1 MTFLLTSIG
10 ILLLLA
16 SIGGVVFGLF
26 MAAHPKTR
34 ESGRLFA
41 VWWVPAVAAAVGVLL
56 RDPVTFSVALLCFL
70 VAGAAFTAE
79 RSRPQRP
86 TAKKRKGGS
95 GRKVSEQTTQENE
108 AKGSRRSGRSRN
120 YRRAAS

>member
-1 MTFLLTSIG
+1 MLTAIG
-10 ILLLLA
+10 LFLLLA
-16 SIGGVVFGLF
+16 SLGGVVFGFF

-41 VWWVPAVAAAVGVLL
+41 IWWVPAIAASVGVLL
-56 RDPVTFSVALLCFL
+56 RDPVTFSVGLLCFL

-79 RSRPQRP
+79 KSSPHRP
-86 TAKKRKGGS
+86 TAKRKKGTR
-95 GRKVSEQTTQENE
+95 RKVSEQTTQENKAE
-108 AKGSRRSGRSRN
+108 GSRRSGRPRN